1 MSKKKVISKEELKVI
16 GEKIFSEKGYFLTK
30 VSDIVKTAGVSQGT
44 FYLNYES
51 KKALFLDILK
61 DFRDS
66 IIKIVNDDRFK
77 EIDPVNALILSQKLL
92 FTFFMENKR
101 TTSLIYREGYVE
113 KDFSDIL
120 ESIHKLLTETRSQYL
135 KEIFKEK
142 LTDEEREILS
152 YILGGILRSLY
163 IYYEKINPDKETYEE
178 KIEEII
184 GGFINCIRNS

>member
-163 IYYEKINPDKETYEE
+163 IYYEKINPDKETYEK

>member
-101 TTSLIYREGYVE
+101 TT
-113 KDFSDIL
+113 
-120 ESIHKLLTETRSQYL
+120 YL
-135 KEIFKEK
+135 CLHPGHLWICG
-142 LTDEEREILS
+142 T
-152 YILGGILRSLY
+152 G
-163 IYYEKINPDKETYEE
+163 
-178 KIEEII
+178 
-184 GGFINCIRNS
+184 

>member
-1 MSKKKVISKEELKVI
+1 MSKKKVISKEELKII

-30 VSDIVKTAGVSQGT
+30 VSDIVRKAGVSQGT

-61 DFRDS
+61 DFNDS
-66 IIKIVNDDRFK
+66 IIKIVNNEKLK
-77 EIDPVNALILSQKLL
+77 EFQPADALIISQKLL

-101 TTSLIYREGYVE
+101 TTSLIFREGYVE
-113 KDFSDIL
+113 KDFSDVL
-120 ESIHKLLTETRSQYL
+120 ESIHKILTETRSRYL
-135 KEIFKEK
+135 KEIFEEK
-142 LTDEEREILS
+142 LTPEDRQILS

-163 IYYEKINPDKETYEE
+163 IYYEKTNPDKETYEK

-184 GGFINCIRNS
+184 GGFINCIKNL